1 MLKLYLVLTGIL
13 LANTCMSQQKGIY
26 FFDSNWQ
33 PVKEKKA
40 VYLIRHKQLPDN
52 TWQTDYYH
60 FNGPLIRTETYTDNK
75 ADIRHGRSSW
85 YSRTGHIDSTG
96 SFNNNVRDKSWF
108 FYYPESDSAKISKI
122 VDYDNGRVIKI
133 DDRSQMKET
142 KDTVAADEKESEF
155 VGGQQGW
162 MRYLNKTFRYPESA
176 VKLGSQGTIRIMFVV
191 NTDGVVEDPLIYKS
205 AEISLDDE
213 SLRVLNATPAW
224 VPATKNGEKVKTY
237 KIQPFTF
244 RLQTGR

>member
-1 MLKLYLVLTGIL
+1 
-13 LANTCMSQQKGIY
+13 
-26 FFDSNWQ
+26 
-33 PVKEKKA
+33 
-40 VYLIRHKQLPDN
+40 
-52 TWQTDYYH
+52 
-60 FNGPLIRTETYTDNK
+60 
-75 ADIRHGRSSW
+75 
-85 YSRTGHIDSTG
+85 
-96 SFNNNVRDKSWF
+96 VRDKSWF

>member
-75 ADIRHGRSSW
+75 AAYGTEDRVGIAGPDI
-85 YSRTGHIDSTG
+85 
-96 SFNNNVRDKSWF
+96 
-108 FYYPESDSAKISKI
+108 
-122 VDYDNGRVIKI
+122 
-133 DDRSQMKET
+133 
-142 KDTVAADEKESEF
+142 
-155 VGGQQGW
+155 
-162 MRYLNKTFRYPESA
+162 
-176 VKLGSQGTIRIMFVV
+176 
-191 NTDGVVEDPLIYKS
+191 
-205 AEISLDDE
+205 
-213 SLRVLNATPAW
+213 
-224 VPATKNGEKVKTY
+224 
-237 KIQPFTF
+237 
-244 RLQTGR
+244 